1 MFALYAF
8 VCAHF
13 RLHTEHWTHSDAN
26 GSLHLGM
33 SFFKDF
39 QDVLLVFLSL
49 DSQVC
54 IDLDFD
60 ISRGY
65 CVIVQVL
72 PCDLSIS
79 S

>member
-1 MFALYAF
+1 MFALHAF

-13 RLHTEHWTHSDAN
+13 HLCTEHWTHSDAN
-26 GSLHLGM
+26 GSLHLDM
-33 SFFKDF
+33 SFFKKF
-39 QDVLLVFLSL
+39 QDVLLLPL

-65 CVIVQVL
+65 CVIVRVL